1 MKITYDEF
9 LKLARDPSVP
19 EEQLLKYCRVVRH
32 TGAFDIQFQ
41 VKPELVEMTEIDEE
55 FENALQIGNWASRIR
70 RYWRFKEAMKDHPE
84 RPMLISEG
92 DSWFQFPI
100 IIDDVIDHLSEHYNI
115 YSLGAAG
122 DTAQNM
128 VYGPDRARRREY
140 LSALYDYKDKV
151 SGFLFS
157 AAGNDIIGEDPD
169 TGVAVLFDILQDF
182 NGDINDVDGHINRA
196 AFDEKL
202 AFLKGAYER
211 VISDIRGVSELQN
224 MPVFVHG
231 YDYVFPY
238 KWQGD
243 TRDPLHAA
251 KDEWLGEPLSDRN
264 IPSVLGRKIIS
275 AMLDELYAMLDGL
288 AAADANVIVVDCRGA
303 MPNLTDWVDEIH
315 GTSDGFAKVAGRFK
329 MAIDQALVT
338 HGAMT

>member
-9 LKLARDPSVP
+9 LKLARDPNVP
-19 EEQLLKYCRVVRH
+19 EEQLLKYCDVVEH
-32 TGAFDIQFQ
+32 SGAFDIQFRI
-41 VKPELVEMTEIDEE
+41 KPDMVQMTEADQE

-70 RYWRFKEAMKDHPE
+70 RYWRFKDALRDHPE

-100 IIDDVIDHLSEHYNI
+100 LIDDVIDHLSAHFNI
-115 YSLGAAG
+115 YSLDAAG

-128 VYGPDRARRREY
+128 VYGANRARRREY
-140 LSALYDYKDKV
+140 LSALRDYKDQV

-157 AAGNDIIGEDPD
+157 AAGNDVIGEDPD
-169 TGVAVLFDILQDF
+169 TGVAVLFDVLKDF
-182 NGDINDVDGHINRA
+182 NGDITDVEGHIDRVV
-196 AFDEKL
+196 FDEKL

-211 VISDIRGVSELQN
+211 MISDIRGVAELQE

-238 KWQGD
+238 RWEGD

-251 KDEWLGEPLSDRN
+251 QDEWLGEPLSDRN

-275 AMLDELYAMLDGL
+275 AMLDELYNMLDGL
-288 AAADANVIVVDCRGA
+288 AASDANVIVVDCRGA

-315 GTSDGFAKVAGRFK
+315 GTSDGFAKVASRFK
-329 MAIDQALVT
+329 AAIDQALVAQ
-338 HGAMT
+338 GAMT

>member
-9 LKLARDPSVP
+9 LNIARDPNVS
-19 EEQLLKYCRVVRH
+19 EQELLKYCDVVEH
-32 TGAFDIQFQ
+32 TGAFDIHFR
-41 VKPELVEMTEIDEE
+41 VKPDMVEMTGVDEE
-55 FENALQIGNWASRIR
+55 FESALQIGNWASRIR
-70 RYWRFKEAMKDHPE
+70 RYWRFKEALKDHPD

-100 IIDDVIDHLSEHYNI
+100 LIDDVVDHLSAHYNI

-128 VYGPDRARRREY
+128 VFGANRARRREY
-140 LSALYDYKDKV
+140 LSGLKSYKDQV

-169 TGVAVLFDILQDF
+169 TGVAALYSILKDF
-182 NGDINDVDGHINRA
+182 NGDIQDVAGHIDRP

-202 AFLKGAYER
+202 RFLKEAYGR
-211 VISDIRGVSELQN
+211 VLSDIRGIDELRN

-238 KWQGD
+238 KWEGD
-243 TRDPLHAA
+243 TRSPLHAA
-251 KDEWLGEPLSDRN
+251 KDEWLGEPLSERN

-275 AMLDELYAMLDGL
+275 KMLDELYEMLQGL
-288 AAADANVIVVDCRGA
+288 AARDDNVIVVDCRGA
-303 MPNLTDWVDEIH
+303 MANLSDWIDEIH
-315 GTSDGFAKVAGRFK
+315 GTSAGFAKVAGRFK
-329 MAIDQALVT
+329 TAIDRALVAQ
-338 HGAMT
+338 GALT

>member
-1 MKITYDEF
+1 MRITYDEF
-9 LKLARDPSVP
+9 LRLARDPSVP
-19 EEQLLKYCRVVRH
+19 AEELLKYCDVVKH
-32 TGAFDIQFQ
+32 TGAFDIQFR
-41 VKPELVEMTEIDEE
+41 VKPDMVEMTEIDEE

-70 RYWRFKEAMKDHPE
+70 RYWSFKDALHDHPE

-100 IIDDVIDHLSEHYNI
+100 LVDDVIDHLSSHYNI

-128 VYGPDRARRREY
+128 VYGANRARRREY
-140 LSALYDYKDKV
+140 LSALKDYKDQV

-169 TGVAVLFDILQDF
+169 TGVATLLEILKDF
-182 NGDINDVDGHINRA
+182 NGDISDVEGHIDRA
-196 AFDEKL
+196 VLDEKL

-211 VISDIRGVSELQN
+211 VISDIRAVPELKN
-224 MPVFVHG
+224 LPVFVHG

-238 KWQGD
+238 KWEGD
-243 TRDPLHAA
+243 TRNPLHAA
-251 KDEWLGEPLSDRN
+251 QDEWLGEPLAERN

-275 AMLDELYAMLDGL
+275 VLLDELYDMLDGL
-288 AAADANVIVVDCRGA
+288 VAMDENVIVVDCRGA
-303 MPNLTDWVDEIH
+303 MPNLSDWVDEIH
-315 GTSDGFAKVAGRFK
+315 GTSDGFAKVASRFK
-329 MAIDQALVT
+329 AAIDQALVT
-338 HGAMT
+338 QGAMT